1 MSVGGRVVE
10 LADYW
15 WTDSTMESNS
25 YSKAAEYEVMVGRT
39 HVGDENGGTRYQ
51 YARVVG

>member
-1 MSVGGRVVE
+1 VRESSGKARESSSYIAVSGNRV
-10 LADYW
+10 L
-15 WTDSTMESNS
+15 
-25 YSKAAEYEVMVGRT
+25 VGRT